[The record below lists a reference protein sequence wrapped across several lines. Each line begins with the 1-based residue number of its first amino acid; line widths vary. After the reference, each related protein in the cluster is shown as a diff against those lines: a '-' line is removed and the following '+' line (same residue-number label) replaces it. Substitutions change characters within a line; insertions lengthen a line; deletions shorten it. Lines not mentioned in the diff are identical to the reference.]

1 MFNVLMK
8 GEWLCTT
15 PSSFDR
21 AWEAYSMLKRGLCLG
36 LAGPLSRVSR
46 YTE

>member
-21 AWEAYSMLKRGLCLG
+21 AWEAYSMLKGG
-36 LAGPLSRVSR
+36 FVEG
-46 YTE
+46 